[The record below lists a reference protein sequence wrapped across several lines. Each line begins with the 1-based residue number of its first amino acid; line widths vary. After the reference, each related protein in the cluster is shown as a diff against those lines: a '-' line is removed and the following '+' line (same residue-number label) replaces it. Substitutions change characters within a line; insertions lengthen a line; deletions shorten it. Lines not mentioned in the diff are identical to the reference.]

1 MVLAVTGFKNLPLLT
16 LVCGGP
22 PLQPSEMGAGRKVS
36 GREAVSVHTVSPTG
50 VSAAAA
56 VELADGGACYR

>member
-1 MVLAVTGFKNLPLLT
+1 M
-16 LVCGGP
+16 
-22 PLQPSEMGAGRKVS
+22 QPSEMGAGRKVS

-50 VSAAAA
+50 VSSAAA